1 MRREQT
7 MAIYKLFL
15 KKYSKNQLSTVSCFD
30 TITQA
35 KEDSKSGILIRNIN
49 DLIDNYSTITSEDMV
64 DLYNSYTDSTKVK
77 RVRRFAA
84 RRTGAERLMNLFEQ
98 LRTKGIIRKLDPE
111 PTKKPKSK
119 RSLNGEETRGR
130 KSFFKGRKLTTDLI
144 VNPRRR
150 ESHGFNSLDIVIKN
164 KGLTYEDFISKG
176 GRRQDLAWDLAKGRI
191 RFKR

>member
-1 MRREQT
+1 MRKEWK
-7 MAIYKLFL
+7 MAVYKLFL
-15 KKYSKNQLSTVSCFD
+15 KKYSKNELSTVSCFD

-35 KEDSKSGILIRNIN
+35 KDDSKSGILIRNIN

-64 DLYNSYTDSTKVK
+64 DLYNSYTDRAKVK
-77 RVRRFAA
+77 RVRRFAD

-98 LRTKGIIRKLDPE
+98 LRNEGIIRKLE
-111 PTKKPKSK
+111 STPTKKPKAN
-119 RSLNGEETRGR
+119 RTLNGDETRGR
-130 KSFFKGRKLTTDLI
+130 KSIFKGKKLTTDLI

-164 KGLTYEDFISKG
+164 KGLTYEDFITKG
-176 GRRQDLAWDLAKGRI
+176 GRRQDLAWDLEKGRI

>member
-64 DLYNSYTDSTKVK
+64 ELYNSYTDRTKVK
-77 RVRRFAA
+77 RVRRFAD

-98 LRTKGIIRKLDPE
+98 LRNKGIIRKIDPE
-111 PTKKPKSK
+111 PTKKPKSNK
-119 RSLNGEETRGR
+119 SLNGEETRGR

>member
-1 MRREQT
+1 

-64 DLYNSYTDSTKVK
+64 ELYNS
-77 RVRRFAA
+77 
-84 RRTGAERLMNLFEQ
+84 LMNLFEQ
-98 LRTKGIIRKLDPE
+98 LRNKGIIRKIDPE
-111 PTKKPKSK
+111 PTKKPKFNK
-119 RSLNGEETRGR
+119 SLNGEETRGR

>member
-1 MRREQT
+1 

-15 KKYSKNQLSTVSCFD
+15 KKYSKNQLSTVACFD

-35 KEDSKSGILIRNIN
+35 KENSKSGILIRNIN

-64 DLYNSYTDSTKVK
+64 ELYNSYTDRTKVK
-77 RVRRFAA
+77 KVRRFAD

-98 LRTKGIIRKLDPE
+98 LRNKGIIRKLDPE
-111 PTKKPKSK
+111 PTKKPKAN